1 VPAKL
6 CLLEKAA
13 EIQQKLFCLN
23 DHGGWGTCFHNL
35 PHSSAL
41 QSSAF
46 YGQCSGPQVVPAPTN
61 GTIYHLQSLLR
72 PDLQV
77 CLRIAPDA
85 TASGFIVVLLPTL
98 SLLL

>member
-1 VPAKL
+1 MIMEGGGHVFITYHA
-6 CLLEKAA
+6 LL
-13 EIQQKLFCLN
+13 LYSHLHFMV
-23 DHGGWGTCFHNL
+23 
-35 PHSSAL
+35 SAL
-41 QSSAF
+41 
-46 YGQCSGPQVVPAPTN
+46 APKLSRLLQN